1 MTAFVVVL
9 LAGLGSYLFR
19 ISMIVLAERI
29 ELPDVL
35 EKASAFV
42 APAAFAALAAT
53 GVVAASR
60 GADLTA
66 ALAPL
71 GAVAGA
77 VVAVRLTRRPYAAPL
92 AGMPVFWLLTAVVGA

>member
-35 EKASAFV
+35 ETASAFV
-42 APAAFAALAAT
+42 APAAFAALATT
-53 GVVAASR
+53 GVVAVSR

-77 VVAVRLTRRPYAAPL
+77 VVAVSLTRRPYAAPL
-92 AGMPVFWLLTAVVGA
+92 AGMPVFWLLTALVGS